1 MNKLVVDL
9 LKSKPEDVL
18 IYMRD
23 WCNNQID
30 MREQGQVSE
39 SDAMLKTT
47 NRGDPQD
54 SPRADTRQNGK
65 SPNKFSRKYSSDC
78 SEEDDDV
85 AEFDALIQKKEKAV
99 KKGARVSVSAES
111 YGVFNQKRSY
121 VPKVIEKT
129 EETKTRI
136 RDRLSQAFMFAMLD
150 EKEKNIVIN
159 AMEECKFAAGD
170 NVITQGDDGE
180 VLYIVDTGVLS
191 CSRRMKAEDTEDTF
205 LKKYEQGE
213 AFGELAL
220 LYNAPRAATII
231 ADSESVCF
239 SLDRDCFV
247 NIVKESAVKRRKR
260 YDEFVQK
267 IEILN
272 ELNSYERQKLTDCM
286 QTETYQK
293 DSVIIKQGDM
303 GDKFYFVEEGN
314 CIATKNEGDGEKT
327 VFEYKEND
335 YFGEL
340 ALLHETPRAANIKV
354 TSDYVLVGAIDR
366 LAFKRLLGPLE
377 ELLKRNEGKYMRFE
391 EKLKKEQEQNKN

>member
-1 MNKLVVDL
+1 M
-9 LKSKPEDVL
+9 
-18 IYMRD
+18 
-23 WCNNQID
+23 
-30 MREQGQVSE
+30 
-39 SDAMLKTT
+39 
-47 NRGDPQD
+47 
-54 SPRADTRQNGK
+54 
-65 SPNKFSRKYSSDC
+65 
-78 SEEDDDV
+78 
-85 AEFDALIQKKEKAV
+85 
-99 KKGARVSVSAES
+99 
-111 YGVFNQKRSY
+111 
-121 VPKVIEKT
+121 
-129 EETKTRI
+129 
-136 RDRLSQAFMFAMLD
+136 
-150 EKEKNIVIN
+150 
-159 AMEECKFAAGD
+159 
-170 NVITQGDDGE
+170 
-180 VLYIVDTGVLS
+180 
-191 CSRRMKAEDTEDTF
+191 
-205 LKKYEQGE
+205 
-213 AFGELAL
+213 

-391 EKLKKEQEQNKN
+391 EKLKKE